1 MGSVGEEVPMTRL
14 DEIKER
20 LGKAPKELA
29 PGDGSCMGEDFDLN
43 EHTFHSP
50 AKGGFGVYVYQ
61 FSGPAE
67 DFYLHTPTDITWLL
81 GEVERLREANR
92 ALLAAAEGVL
102 ADAVEEMAGEEGV
115 A

>member
-14 DEIKER
+14 DEIRAR
-20 LGKAPKELA
+20 LGQATPGPWLQGNGFVLASNAKVVASLINCDGPKLDNAAFVAHAPA
-29 PGDGSCMGEDFDLN
+29 
-43 EHTFHSP
+43 
-50 AKGGFGVYVYQ
+50 
-61 FSGPAE
+61 
-67 DFYLHTPTDITWLL
+67 DIAWLV
-81 GEVERLREANR
+81 GEVERLREAHR